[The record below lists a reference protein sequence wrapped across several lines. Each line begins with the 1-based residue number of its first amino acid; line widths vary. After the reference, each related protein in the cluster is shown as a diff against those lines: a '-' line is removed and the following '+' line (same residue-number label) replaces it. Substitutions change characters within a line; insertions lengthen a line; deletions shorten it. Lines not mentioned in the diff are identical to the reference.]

1 MSIINNNQFGFRSKH
16 STTHALLLLVDNVQ
30 TAIDKGIGSCGIF
43 LDLFK
48 AFDTVNHNILLS
60 KLEYYGIRGVAYD
73 WFESYFSNRKQFVS
87 LYGKTQIIKPLHV
100 EYRRAQCWAHFCSCY
115 MLMI

>member
-73 WFESYFSNRKQFVS
+73 WFESYFSNRKQIVS

-100 EYRRAQCWAHFCSCY
+100 EYRRA
-115 MLMI
+115 